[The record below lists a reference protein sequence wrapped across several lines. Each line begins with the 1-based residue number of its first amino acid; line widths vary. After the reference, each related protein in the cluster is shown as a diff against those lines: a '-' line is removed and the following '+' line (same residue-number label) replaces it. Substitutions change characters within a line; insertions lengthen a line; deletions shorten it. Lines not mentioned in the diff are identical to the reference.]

1 MFHPVSL
8 YVHTL
13 KYLKNCNMLFNNK
26 RNNSILLTATSL
38 LMISGFLLA
47 QDEIIDLKFGQ
58 SPVSNSDTSR
68 TLQSLVKVQGTGGLY
83 QDGLYLLTHYGDH
96 GNIFQKENQKA
107 IDNPLINHTWRFCSV
122 FSTTTENSV
131 VMGRNWDNQN
141 VGSII
146 VSLYHPP
153 GGYASISFS
162 RAIDMGFPLNMDLD
176 RIKSSELG
184 SKLLLAPFYVMDGI
198 NEHGLAVA
206 IAGVRQTTHKPK
218 DDKQLVFV
226 SFLIRKILDQTK
238 DIEEAMNLVEKFIP
252 FDLDKNSLNGHF
264 IVTDSSGQSVILEY
278 DQNKWRKIYGH
289 KPWQILTTK
298 PIYNVSD
305 ADLRDKCWRYRSIS
319 ETLENT
325 KGNVDWNAGMKILQD
340 VKQKGTTWSVV
351 YSPTTKEL
359 YFSVYQKWDNIYH
372 LIMP

>member
-153 GGYASISFS
+153 GRYASISFS

-264 IVTDSSGQSVILEY
+264 IEIKGDEFLS
-278 DQNKWRKIYGH
+278 
-289 KPWQILTTK
+289 
-298 PIYNVSD
+298 
-305 ADLRDKCWRYRSIS
+305 RS
-319 ETLENT
+319 
-325 KGNVDWNAGMKILQD
+325 KGMN
-340 VKQKGTTWSVV
+340 
-351 YSPTTKEL
+351 
-359 YFSVYQKWDNIYH
+359 FSTR
-372 LIMP
+372 

>member
-1 MFHPVSL
+1 
-8 YVHTL
+8 
-13 KYLKNCNMLFNNK
+13 MLFNNK